1 MMTAA
6 FSGAQSWSNPEYVKY
21 MMMNMTPAHARPE
34 KFLTVEEVSE
44 VADDFRKALFDKW
57 DGLGSIM
64 AIHENSVRKRWSRR
78 TQTKRRSLLKELGI
92 PIPDKHAPEVDLF
105 EKLGT
110 GGARGGQLSD
120 ARDAFLSPFLN
131 VEDLT
136 SGNGENFL
144 GLLHYRTRLLPSE
157 FSQFDLQCLHFGIVS
172 GAIKRVSVP
181 DCTMVGIGGR
191 ESYGQVLPNDCTL
204 RLGGPDGFTLEWI
217 YGAGMQISEGLA
229 VLEAQ
234 VKLLSFLIQLV
245 HRILIDLDLI
255 SMPPPPPPANI
266 DNMTDLLSELS
277 LPQEWS
283 SFAKKHSLRAYSLPP
298 RFLPSDLTVITGA
311 QYEIAKDHLID
322 LRTDPMYLAEQLTLH
337 LNHRLESMSKEVP
350 LSLIRDR
357 AITYLLREAYNA
369 FAFWDIAHILVQ
381 EIISEEQKLKLPL
394 SRDEDLPP
402 TYECLVKDLRQLIR
416 DYRAKAELRYEITLC
431 GSPPLR
437 RHFQVQFSGP
447 NFSQHKIQG
456 TLPKGDRVIHILG
469 ILLDA
474 DQTHLWQVSR
484 IFDELDR
491 AVADNAD
498 RVSPL
503 LADVLFDYGSCTD
516 ILETIDRHQP
526 LIGEEQE
533 EVTIKRLGQRL
544 STLEALQRFDGQDLP
559 LHRVAF
565 PVSKFVYR
573 KGPKTEEWAEKC
585 EKVDASFAEFWKIA
599 DGLVRSKYGKDLFAF
614 VEDTCAGHEWEA
626 TDWKAQIRRKIARPA
641 ASMSTEGNRVI
652 PFGGAEQ
659 RSASP
664 TPIPTE
670 PKIKMKT
677 TGKPLVSVVE
687 PEIIAAEDL
696 PPTDETRLS
705 FKVSKRVF
713 SVFAGIFRT
722 ADDLFVLFSSEI
734 HTQQTSLAWKEVL
747 HAFAAI
753 DFRGTQLHG
762 SAWRFEHPDGRNIN
776 FHSPHPCPKYTFWQL
791 RRVGRRKFCA
801 CLAFLCA

>member
-57 DGLGSIM
+57 DSLGSIM
-64 AIHENSVRKRWSRR
+64 AIHENSIRKRWSRR
-78 TQTKRRSLLKELGI
+78 TQTKRRSLLKELRI

-105 EKLGT
+105 EKLST
-110 GGARGGQLSD
+110 GRALGGQLSD

-136 SGNGENFL
+136 SGNGENLL

-172 GAIKRVSVP
+172 GAIKRVFTP

-204 RLGGPDGFTLEWI
+204 RPGGPDGFTLEWT

-234 VKLLSFLIQLV
+234 VKLLSFLLQLV
-245 HRILIDLDLI
+245 HRILIDLDLTSI
-255 SMPPPPPPANI
+255 PPPPPPANI
-266 DNMTDLLSELS
+266 DDMTDLLSELS

-298 RFLPSDLTVITGA
+298 RFLPSDLAVITGA

-337 LNHRLESMSKEVP
+337 LDHRLESTSKEAP
-350 LSLIRDR
+350 LTLIHDR
-357 AITYLLREAYNA
+357 AVTSLLRDAYNA

-394 SRDEDLPP
+394 ARDEDLPP
-402 TYECLVKDLRQLIR
+402 TYECLVKDLHQLIR

-437 RHFQVQFSGP
+437 RHFQVQFSGS
-447 NFSQHKIQG
+447 NFTQHKIQG
-456 TLPKGDRVIHILG
+456 TLSKGDRVMHILG

-533 EVTIKRLGQRL
+533 EDTIKRLGQRL
-544 STLEALQRFDGQDLP
+544 SRLEGLQRFEGHDLP

-599 DGLVRSKYGKDLFAF
+599 DGLVRSKYGKDLFAS
-614 VEDTCAGHEWEA
+614 VEDTCASHEWEA
-626 TDWKAQIRRKIARPA
+626 TDWKAQIRRQIARPA
-641 ASMSTEGNRVI
+641 ASRPTAGNRAI

-664 TPIPTE
+664 TLISTE
-670 PKIKMKT
+670 PKMKMKT
-677 TGKPLVSVVE
+677 TGKPLVPVVD
-687 PEIIAAEDL
+687 EIIAAGDS
-696 PPTDETRLS
+696 PPTDQTRLT
-705 FKVSKRVF
+705 FKVAKRVF
-713 SVFAGIFRT
+713 SVFTGIFRT
-722 ADDLFVLFSSEI
+722 ADDSEI
-734 HTQQTSLAWKEVL
+734 HSQQTSLAWKEVL

-753 DFRGTQLHG
+753 NFRGTQLHG
-762 SAWRFEHPDGRNIN
+762 SVWRFEHPDGRNIN
-776 FHSPHPCPKYTFWQL
+776 FHSPHPYPKCTFWQL
-791 RRVGRRKFCA
+791 RRMGRRLTRRFGWGA
-801 CLAFLCA
+801 ENFVLA